1 MYKDRLGKLTAGPVW
16 DFDYGTF
23 IPNRYYFFSKGA
35 IYINR
40 LLQDPEYVDLVKKR
54 WEIYKPEFIQIP
66 DRIRSE
72 AKQLRYSERFNHSL
86 WPIDSSHINGDE
98 LMTFDEAVERMI
110 SAYENKLTWFDQQIY
125 LLAK

>member
-1 MYKDRLGKLTAGPVW
+1 M
-16 DFDYGTF
+16 
-23 IPNRYYFFSKGA
+23 
-35 IYINR
+35 
-40 LLQDPEYVDLVKKR
+40 
-54 WEIYKPEFIQIP
+54 QIP

-86 WPIDSSHINGDE
+86 WPIDSSNINGDE
-98 LMTFDEAVERMI
+98 FLTFNEAVERMI